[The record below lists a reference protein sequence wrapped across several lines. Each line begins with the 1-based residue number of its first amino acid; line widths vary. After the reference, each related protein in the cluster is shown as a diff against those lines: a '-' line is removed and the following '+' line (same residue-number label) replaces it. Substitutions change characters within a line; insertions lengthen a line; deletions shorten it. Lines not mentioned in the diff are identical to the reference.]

1 VIVALSFLM
10 TQGPDQF
17 GLQHARATFS
27 RATLFLGNGLST
39 AGAGPITGPLRN
51 KVIGNSL
58 RELDR
63 FLNLLIDQ
71 IAAMVLPEEA
81 GPGFERQRNT
91 ANKYRTLR
99 AALVLP
105 SPDHD
110 RLRAI
115 GRSRDCLFHC
125 GGIVRRGDRRGDTA
139 MTAGWARADS
149 RRGGRVSIGDRL
161 IIDAADLTA
170 LCRFYDALAGDLL
183 TALAAH
189 RRID

>member
-1 VIVALSFLM
+1 MADD
-10 TQGPDQF
+10 T
-17 GLQHARATFS
+17 GLQRACATFS
-27 RATLFLGNGLST
+27 RATLFLGNGLSMTGSPGAT
-39 AGAGPITGPLRN
+39 AINGPLRN

-63 FLNLLIDQ
+63 FLSVLIDE
-71 IAAMVLPEEA
+71 IAGMVLPREA
-81 GPGFERQRNT
+81 SAGFARQRNT

-99 AALVLP
+99 LALVLP
-105 SPDHD
+105 SPDHA

-125 GGIVRRGDRRGDTA
+125 GGIVRRGDRRGDRL
-139 MTAGWARADS
+139 MTAGWARPDS
-149 RRGGRVSIGDRL
+149 PGVVQIAIGERL
-161 IIDAADLTA
+161 PIAAADLVQ

-183 TALAAH
+183 EALAAH